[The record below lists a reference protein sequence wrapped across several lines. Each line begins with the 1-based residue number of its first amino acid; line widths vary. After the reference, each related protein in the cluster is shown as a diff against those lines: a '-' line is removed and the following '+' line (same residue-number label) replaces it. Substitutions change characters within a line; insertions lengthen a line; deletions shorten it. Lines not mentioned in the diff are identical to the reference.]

1 MSASDS
7 EHQAEV
13 RTTVPAVQVR
23 GECSGGGGVIEEQ
36 EKEEEEE
43 EEGEGLFK
51 ANAVN

>member
-1 MSASDS
+1 MI
-7 EHQAEV
+7 
-13 RTTVPAVQVR
+13 PAVQVR